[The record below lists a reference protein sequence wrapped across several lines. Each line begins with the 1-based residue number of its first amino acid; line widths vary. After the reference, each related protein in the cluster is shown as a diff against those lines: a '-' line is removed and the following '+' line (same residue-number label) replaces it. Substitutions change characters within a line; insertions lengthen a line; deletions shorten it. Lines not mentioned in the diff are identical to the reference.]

1 MSDVQDGFIIP
12 FMGMKKMELKQAF
25 GKALRQMR
33 KSRHLSQEDF
43 AGHSSQT
50 YLSQLEGGG
59 KGPTLEMVQAL
70 AAAMGVHPLTI
81 LTQCYLFMDETAT
94 LDSMMERVRTEIN
107 GPSPR

>member
-1 MSDVQDGFIIP
+1 
-12 FMGMKKMELKQAF
+12 MELKQAF

-43 AGHSSQT
+43 GDSSSQT

-70 AAAMGVHPLTI
+70 ANVMDVHPLTVLI
-81 LTQCYLFMDETAT
+81 QCYLLMDDAAT
-94 LDSMMERVRTEIN
+94 MDSLIERIRNEVNER
-107 GPSPR
+107 PSD